1 MLIFNKNINIC
12 TEKQKKINIGRNKI
26 EEKYSLLMFCFL

>member
-12 TEKQKKINIGRNKI
+12 TQKKIDIDRSKI